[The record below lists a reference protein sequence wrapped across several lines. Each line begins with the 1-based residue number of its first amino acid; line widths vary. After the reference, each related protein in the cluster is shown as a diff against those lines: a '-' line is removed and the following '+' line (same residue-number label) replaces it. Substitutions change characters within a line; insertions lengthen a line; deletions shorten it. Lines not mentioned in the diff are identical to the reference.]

1 MSCRDGESIERGE
14 DDEKYG
20 FSYDGSELTIHKV
33 EKNDEAEY
41 VCIAENKAGEHDATV
56 HLKVFG
62 ESDLGRPGLLP
73 GGLPPPSAD
82 SQVLDLVVCWQL
94 KDVQES
100 KSARHVTTACR
111 TSDNAV
117 LRFLIM

>member
-1 MSCRDGESIERGE
+1 MWFALCRDGESIERGE

-20 FSYDGSELTIHKV
+20 FSYDGSELTIYKV

-62 ESDLGRPGLLP
+62 ELDFYT
-73 GGLPPPSAD
+73 LPP
-82 SQVLDLVVCWQL
+82 LT
-94 KDVQES
+94 S
-100 KSARHVTTACR
+100 K
-111 TSDNAV
+111 
-117 LRFLIM
+117 